1 MGPLNLE
8 RSSNVPLRAPQ
19 RTSAEGPASSEKGQE
34 ATSYA
39 SPEEQTPLPPQ
50 VQRMLQAGELV
61 ISYRDTVTTQ
71 KRAEMADE
79 PTVSRFI

>member
-1 MGPLNLE
+1 
-8 RSSNVPLRAPQ
+8 
-19 RTSAEGPASSEKGQE
+19 
-34 ATSYA
+34 
-39 SPEEQTPLPPQ
+39 
-50 VQRMLQAGELV
+50 MLQAGELV